1 MHICIS
7 IHIYTSILEAMWE
20 MRQIPWIESNTICRW
35 EPEKSKFRNTRMH
48 TYTTHRHTKHTHKNA
63 HKCAPWANNNTQ
75 IHTYTNTHAHT
86 YTCAHHTCTHTP
98 VLPGKPALFGC
109 HDDGSLK
116 KESAAPREKAQC
128 WMPAL
133 RMCATHNN
141 THVCHTQHHS
151 LLLCNPGC
159 LKHPPKK
166 GGGIT
171 RKTHRHPRPHI
182 QRLLCTHARHT
193 HTLYL

>member
-20 MRQIPWIESNTICRW
+20 MRQIPWIETNTICRW

-63 HKCAPWANNNTQ
+63 HKCAPWANNKTQIHTYTTHRHTKHTHKNAHKCAPWANNKTQ

-86 YTCAHHTCTHTP
+86 YTCAYHTCTHTP

-116 KESAAPREKAQC
+116 KESAAPREKAQR

-141 THVCHTQHHS
+141 TH
-151 LLLCNPGC
+151 
-159 LKHPPKK
+159 
-166 GGGIT
+166 
-171 RKTHRHPRPHI
+171 
-182 QRLLCTHARHT
+182 
-193 HTLYL
+193 